1 MSSSMKVPR
10 LPNPILTRKNQV
22 QTLFDAVGS
31 NRSLLIGTPGAFS
44 HGSNIHLSEYVKLWD
59 EVKACIPH
67 VFCITVND
75 AYVVQAWR
83 KDLSLPKDLRLVSDW
98 SAMLTEALGMAIDAD
113 EFQMGIR
120 ARRFAVLSEGTR
132 IVWCGVED
140 DARAD
145 CVLDTITELGWR
157 TDVSTKQ
164 CPVRKG
170 TLYPSL
176 DSTSNYGCAGALG
189 VLPGEQSVSKC
200 SSALP
205 SLGEEEEYSSDTT
218 DWRTNAP
225 LLIDERQ
232 PLVSV
237 AAESPPQT
245 FVARN
250 SLSSDDVSTFDNIRA
265 HLNGMEDALTSITNK
280 VEHLEY
286 VPLTS
291 ERRRGSAPL
300 MADDDL
306 DHYIETNI
314 SRLLDFEDSPCVS

>member
-1 MSSSMKVPR
+1 
-10 LPNPILTRKNQV
+10 
-22 QTLFDAVGS
+22 
-31 NRSLLIGTPGAFS
+31 
-44 HGSNIHLSEYVKLWD
+44 
-59 EVKACIPH
+59 
-67 VFCITVND
+67 
-75 AYVVQAWR
+75 
-83 KDLSLPKDLRLVSDW
+83 
-98 SAMLTEALGMAIDAD
+98 MLTEALGMAIDAD